1 MIGNFDLHYQFAQL
15 FQNEFVKPYAYAL
28 SKAMQEGHICLSL
41 EDVPHYLNDSP
52 YAFKPLE
59 TNWDKMS
66 DVLSQDVQIQTPL
79 LLSDNALYFNRY
91 YQYESR
97 FINALSNCIAQE
109 NYLLQ
114 ERLEQL
120 SALKPQ
126 LFKWFAF
133 SSNEQGNAPDVD
145 WQLMACLQA
154 YINQFSIISGGP
166 GTGKTTT
173 ISKLIALLSQQ
184 EKPIKIAIAAPTGK
198 AAMRMKASLESAAQN
213 FDKTVQLLMSEL
225 QPYTIHRL
233 LQYQF
238 NSVEFKYNKNNPLP
252 IDVLIVDEASMI
264 DFALMTKLLEAV
276 PENCRVVFLGDANQ
290 LASVEAGSL
299 FGDLCKCLD
308 QATTISEP
316 LWTWYQAQLADT
328 FGTLPNNIL
337 PQKSHLLNGHIVQLI
352 KSHRFK
358 SDSGIAQMA
367 NWVINQASE
376 HLKDFKATK
385 DRQVYLENDLQTVV
399 DACVKALKQYIHE
412 EDVLQAIRQFQ
423 SIRLLA
429 VTREGPKGLKAINK
443 SIEQKLAQLYGLDIQ
458 SEFYQNRPVM
468 LTKNYPELG
477 LFNGDIGIIRSDEQ
491 GVNKLWFETSE
502 KTVKGFM
509 PGYFSACETVF
520 AMTVHKSQG
529 SEFDHVWVVL
539 PDSGADQLMT
549 CELLYTAIT
558 RGKQS
563 VCIQADQAQLLNAI
577 QRRVK
582 RSSGII
588 KRLTWA

>member
-15 FQNEFVKPYAYAL
+15 FQNEYVRPYAYAL
-28 SKAMQEGHICLSL
+28 SKAMQEGHICLPL
-41 EDVPHYLNDSP
+41 EDVPYYLSDSP
-52 YAFKPLE
+52 FAQNQLE
-59 TNWDKMS
+59 DNWTLMS
-66 DVLSQDVQIQTPL
+66 EVLSQDVENQTPL

-91 YQYESR
+91 FQYESR
-97 FINALSNCIAQE
+97 CINALSKCIEQE
-109 NYLLQ
+109 AHLLQ
-114 ERLEQL
+114 DRLL
-120 SALKPQ
+120 ALTALKPQ
-126 LFKWFAF
+126 LLEWFPTA
-133 SSNEQGNAPDVD
+133 SKEQQVPANID
-145 WQLMACLQA
+145 WQLMACLQS
-154 YINQFSIISGGP
+154 YVNQFSIISGGP

-184 EKPIKIAIAAPTGK
+184 EKPIKLAIAAPTGK
-198 AAMRMKASLESAAQN
+198 AAMRMKSSLESAAQY
-213 FDKTVQLLMSEL
+213 FDKSVQTLMNEL

-238 NSVEFKYNKNNPLP
+238 NSVEFKYNKNNTLPL
-252 IDVLIVDEASMI
+252 DVLIVDEASMI
-264 DFALMTKLLEAV
+264 DFALMTKLLEAI
-276 PENCRVVFLGDANQ
+276 PIHCRVVFLGDANQ

-299 FGDLCKCLD
+299 FGDLCKCLE

-316 LWTWYQAQLADT
+316 LWAWYQTQLADT
-328 FGTLPNNIL
+328 FGPLPNDIL
-337 PQKSHLLNGHIVQLI
+337 PQTPHLLNGHIVQLI

-367 NWVINQASE
+367 KWVIDQDTSQ
-376 HLKDFKATK
+376 LKAFTSTADH
-385 DRQVYLENDLQTVV
+385 QVYMENDLQAVI
-399 DACVKALKQYIHE
+399 DACVKALGKYIHE
-412 EDVLQAIRQFQ
+412 GDILQAIRQFQ
-423 SIRLLA
+423 SVRLLA

-458 SEFYQNRPVM
+458 SEFYMNRPVM
-468 LTKNYPELG
+468 LSKNYPELG
-477 LFNGDIGIIRSDEQ
+477 LFNGDIGIVRTDDK
-491 GVNKLWFETSE
+491 GVKKLWFETAE
-502 KTVKGFM
+502 QTVKGYM

-539 PDSGADQLMT
+539 PDAGADQLMT

-563 VCIQADQAQLLNAI
+563 VCIQADQSQLLNAI